1 VKGDQ
6 RGNQGKFRS
15 VRPRPAGWRGL
26 QPAHAGGDGVSRRAV
41 AFTQA
46 EMAAATK
53 ASLAANMRPAFELRA
68 DGTRRIEFLPMLGG
82 DSADGGGIGAAI
94 EAARW

>member
-6 RGNQGKFRS
+6 RRQHGKVRS
-15 VRPRPAGWRGL
+15 ARPRLAGWRGL
-26 QPAHAGGDGVSRRAV
+26 EPARAGGDGVSRPAV

-53 ASLAANMRPAFELRA
+53 VGLAANMRPAFELRP
-68 DGTRRIEFLPMLGG
+68 DGTRRIELLPMLGG